1 MSRVID
7 LSSDYVLDF
16 FGQGEILVGHDRLI
30 DCICSLC
37 LMAGPPPCALSSG
50 QSNLGFLKC
59 ILPFK
64 LSQFDSSSTMIIIGE
79 EGTGRA
85 QKKVP
90 SITA

>member
-16 FGQGEILVGHDRLI
+16 FGQGEILGCHDRLI

-37 LMAGPPPCALSSG
+37 LMAGLPACALSSG

-59 ILPFK
+59 
-64 LSQFDSSSTMIIIGE
+64 
-79 EGTGRA
+79 
-85 QKKVP
+85 
-90 SITA
+90 